1 MQFHYIASKADK
13 GTVEGNIEADGV
25 SQVLENL
32 SSRGLRPISIK
43 SVEARGLKNIKLFGG
58 GIKNGDKIFLT
69 KYLSLMLKVGTNLFE
84 AIDILIEDFEK
95 PELKSF
101 LVEVKGALEKGQPFF
116 TTFAKY
122 PKFFSPVF
130 VNLIKAGEASGN
142 LDKTLEELSVILEKE
157 EALNHKIKSAIIYPI
172 VLVCMAFLVIIFLLS
187 FVLPKIAGSFISGTV
202 EPPLF
207 SRIVFA
213 IGFFFSDH
221 IFLVLSSI
229 ALIVGSLFVFF
240 KKTALG
246 QQVFWRSAMRV
257 PIIGGV
263 ISKISIQRFA
273 TTFSSLLNAGVPII
287 DCLDI
292 TADVVGNEEL
302 AKSLRR
308 VAHEGIS
315 KGLTVGEAFKRE
327 VYFPRT
333 VVNLMAISEK
343 AGHLDSILV
352 TLSNFYEGEIVSTI
366 STLISLL
373 EPVLLVFI
381 GVVIGGI
388 ALSILVPIYQLAS
401 TL

>member
-13 GTVEGNIEADGV
+13 GTVEGNIEAEGI

-32 SSRGLRPISIK
+32 SSRGLRPISVKI
-43 SVEARGLKNIKLFGG
+43 VNQGGLKNINLFGG
-58 GIKNGDKIFLT
+58 GINTGDEIFLT
-69 KYLSLMLKVGTNLFE
+69 KYLSLMLRVGTNLFE

-95 PELKSF
+95 PALKSF
-101 LVEVKGALEKGQPFF
+101 LVEVKGALEKGQPFYS
-116 TTFAKY
+116 TFARY

-157 EALNHKIKSAIIYPI
+157 EALRHKIKSAVIYPI
-172 VLVCMAFLVIIFLLS
+172 VLVCMAFLVVVFLLS
-187 FVLPKIAGSFISGTV
+187 FVLPKIAGSFITGTV

-221 IFLVLSSI
+221 II
-229 ALIVGSLFVFF
+229 LIFSFIFISLGGLFVFF
-240 KKTALG
+240 RRTVLG
-246 QQVFWRSAMRV
+246 KNIFWRIVMKI

-273 TTFSSLLNAGVPII
+273 TTFSSLLHAGVPII

-292 TADVVGNEEL
+292 TANVVGNEEL
-302 AKSLRR
+302 AKALRR

-315 KGLTVGEAFKRE
+315 KGLTVGDAFKKE
-327 VYFPRT
+327 ATFPRA

-343 AGHLDSILV
+343 AGHLDSILI

-381 GVVIGGI
+381 GTVIGGI